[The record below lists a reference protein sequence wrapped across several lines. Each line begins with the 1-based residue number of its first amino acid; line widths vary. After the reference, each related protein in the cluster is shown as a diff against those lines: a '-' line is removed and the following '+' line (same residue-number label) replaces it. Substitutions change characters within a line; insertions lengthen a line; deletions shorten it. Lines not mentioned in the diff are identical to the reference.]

1 MDRRMRVLLFQPALP
16 KPNSSPLFC
25 WPPSL
30 LSRLVVHGRTP
41 RKLSQTTFSTQQQ
54 LEWSHGT
61 WLRQLLTGPSLGF
74 VSAKEG
80 AAQPSTSR
88 RWESPLWMLALEA
101 PAHFFHVLKVVEGFV
116 YVIDLC
122 LYMND
127 LETTWKSYWHVR
139 WFLSIL
145 SHLNA
150 RPRSRLWRGLSTV
163 KISSEGE
170 SARTAFRT
178 WGPVTPQEQSQKRT
192 STQCCLTK
200 N

>member
-1 MDRRMRVLLFQPALP
+1 MDMDRRMRVLLFQPALP

-80 AAQPSTSR
+80 GPTINL
-88 RWESPLWMLALEA
+88 SPVGVTA
-101 PAHFFHVLKVVEGFV
+101 
-116 YVIDLC
+116 
-122 LYMND
+122 
-127 LETTWKSYWHVR
+127 
-139 WFLSIL
+139 
-145 SHLNA
+145 LNA
-150 RPRSRLWRGLSTV
+150 C
-163 KISSEGE
+163 
-170 SARTAFRT
+170 A
-178 WGPVTPQEQSQKRT
+178 
-192 STQCCLTK
+192 
-200 N
+200 